1 MHARNLPLA
10 FLLVSWAV
18 ASCEASGVFGGLVG
32 GLAVLKGAAL
42 VGYAVG
48 RHSRYN
54 RRHYHAR
61 PRYHGGH
68 SGGRLYRYGRSVDPD
83 TDDDAEEGTNL
94 LLSTVGQLDPDGC
107 ILKLLCLLQTRSES
121 SLTPEEEGLVQMF
134 SNNSETMSSYN
145 AAFVYATDVGTRT
158 RDPAVCER
166 LFPKCSLREDQLS
179 RLLQSV
185 WGCAS
190 DFLRDDAKDEDTAT
204 PAPERPVVEER
215 PSDEEEPRD
224 QQPPVAEYV
233 DDEELP
239 AIDMMTLINGLPL
252 DNELPRNEEMS
263 MEELLA
269 IMTE

>member
-42 VGYAVG
+42 VGHAVG

-68 SGGRLYRYGRSVDPD
+68 SGGRHYRYGRSVDPD
-83 TDDDAEEGTNL
+83 TDDDAEEGTDL

-121 SLTPEEEGLVQMF
+121 SLTPEEEALLQIF

-145 AAFVYATDVGTRT
+145 AAFVYATDVGART
-158 RDPAVCER
+158 RDPAACER
-166 LFPKCSLREDQLS
+166 LFPKCSLREDQLT

-190 DFLRDDAKDEDTAT
+190 DFLRDDADSEDEK
-204 PAPERPVVEER
+204 RPFQEEQ
-215 PSDEEEPRD
+215 PSDQGRPL
-224 QQPPVAEYV
+224 VGKV
-233 DDEELP
+233 DDEDLP
-239 AIDMMTLINGLPL
+239 T
-252 DNELPRNEEMS
+252 NEEKS
-263 MEELLA
+263 MDELLA